1 MAFPTVIFGL
11 IGFLSIFW
19 SVVSN
24 SIILCVH
31 THLQGII
38 RHDNKAVLNL
48 GAVGVSLHSGG
59 KAQFMFVTGEEEV
72 WKHECIS
79 LDYDEEQ
86 VITDFS
92 NLHESA
98 IKKFCE
104 IRGCKL
110 L

>member
-1 MAFPTVIFGL
+1 M
-11 IGFLSIFW
+11 SI
-19 SVVSN
+19 SKV
-24 SIILCVH
+24 
-31 THLQGII
+31 QD
-38 RHDNKAVLNL
+38 RKEDVLNVTRRYIKVASYIIFPMML
-48 GAVGVSLHSGG
+48 GFFAVAEVFVS
-59 KAQFMFVTGEEEV
+59 VEEEV